1 MSGLQW
7 MAWTPPTGLFFAGIA
22 ICLVALTVAELRW
35 PSVTRQGFLPLATTR
50 GDRFFISLLVAGF
63 AHIGWVGL
71 SDLPVW
77 WMSAAALGSTLLIMR
92 KG

>member
-1 MSGLQW
+1 MNSLQW
-7 MAWTPPTGLFFAGIA
+7 MAWTPPTALFFASIA
-22 ICLVALTVAELRW
+22 ICLMALTVAELRW
-35 PSVTRQGFLPLATTR
+35 PSGSRQGFLPLATTR

-77 WMSAAALGSTLLIMR
+77 WMSLVTLGGTLIIMR

>member
-1 MSGLQW
+1 MNSLQW
-7 MAWTPPTGLFFAGIA
+7 MAWTTPTALFFCGIA
-22 ICLVALTVAELRW
+22 ICLLALTVAELRW
-35 PSVTRQGFLPLATTR
+35 PTLTREGFLPLATTR

-77 WMSAAALGSTLLIMR
+77 WMSAATLGSTLLIMR